1 MKNQQENAIIT
12 FNLQD
17 GTQCTLTVPVFLNES
32 DAALINRARM
42 AASARWEGIDQ
53 NSFVVSKRYKF

>member
-42 AASARWEGIDQ
+42 AASARWEDIDQ